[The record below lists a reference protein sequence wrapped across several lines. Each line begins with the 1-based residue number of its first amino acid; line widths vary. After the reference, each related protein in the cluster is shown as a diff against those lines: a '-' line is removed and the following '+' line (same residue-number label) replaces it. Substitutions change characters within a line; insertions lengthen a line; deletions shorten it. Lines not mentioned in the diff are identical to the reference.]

1 MHKEQIDGGKHV
13 RNVDW
18 PNWKEETYPLNYPGR
33 DIRVIFEP
41 NHTRYEREPAEFGDF
56 DPKEIDPD
64 PEVWPLEEYDP
75 GYPADV
81 EDLHI
86 RLQFSEEPHHGVG

>member
-1 MHKEQIDGGKHV
+1 MTEEIELPPPIDDDPD

-81 EDLHI
+81 EDLH
-86 RLQFSEEPHHGVG
+86 LMPC